1 MEWEELSV
9 NWSAE
14 PLLKALKELGIPF
27 EITEQKSWQTVR
39 AGRVTRTTIKLMPP
53 YVFRF
58 VNSYSD
64 KGFCTETGHDN
75 VLLVNTITNQPLLYI
90 RLAGEDYAREIV
102 KVEKL

>member
-9 NWSAE
+9 NWDSE
-14 PLLKALKELGIPF
+14 PLIKALKELNIPF
-27 EITEQKSWQTVR
+27 KITEQKTWYTVR
-39 AGRVTRTTIKLMPP
+39 VGKVSRTTIKLMPP
-53 YVFRF
+53 YTFRF
-58 VNSYSD
+58 TDSYSD